1 MERKI
6 RSRFS
11 IIKRD
16 SKTKDNDNNY
26 ITKISIKKLYEIFKE
41 SPEDFA
47 IIKSL
52 IKLNNISNNKT
63 SDHERKNE
71 LILSILENMK
81 KKNLFFFF
89 LIFIK

>member
-89 LIFIK
+89 F

>member
-63 SDHERKNE
+63 SDHEQKKE

-89 LIFIK
+89 